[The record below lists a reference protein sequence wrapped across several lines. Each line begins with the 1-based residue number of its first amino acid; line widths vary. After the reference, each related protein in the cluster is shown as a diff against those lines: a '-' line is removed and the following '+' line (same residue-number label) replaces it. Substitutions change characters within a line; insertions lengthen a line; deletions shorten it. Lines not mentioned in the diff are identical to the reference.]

1 MTYIEQAV
9 REAGEAGWESALSM
23 NWYTTTAHEREQL
36 RQARI
41 NAAFLDP
48 AFWQAL
54 GKARGWIAPPSGQ
67 AYFYQHRFIDHRAAE
82 KDAESFFAELLK

>member
-1 MTYIEQAV
+1 MSYIQQAINLAKSDAAGDKMWFYDGDCD
-9 REAGEAGWESALSM
+9 EACDSS
-23 NWYTTTAHEREQL
+23 
-36 RQARI
+36 I
-41 NAAFLDP
+41 FIDP

-67 AYFYQHRFIDHRAAE
+67 AYFYQHRFIDHLAGG